1 MRAQQKK
8 TQEQVEALARE
19 DDEDPSSPTDGTT
32 PVPRTSGDLP
42 PKNSNGS
49 PLTRRLRQIE
59 LHERVRLKID
69 SYTGEEDP
77 KKWLTAFNLAM
88 RREKYK
94 SYDEREA
101 NYCQVFVEHMAK
113 DALTWFSNLP
123 AESIDNFDDLTN
135 AFLKHYSMHMT
146 RITRNMFTTT
156 QTQGEPL
163 RSFMERFK
171 QAARD
176 TGDMPD
182 SVPLEALRNG
192 LWYDS
197 KFKEDLSLKPP
208 ATLEDAFHRSRNYIF
223 LEEDQRFY
231 AEKHGD
237 RRATSSK
244 PREEPMEARRRHDP
258 KRSLLTAFAA
268 ADDEFEQEHAAAVS
282 MPQDINSL
290 GDDNDTK
297 AFCKFHGRTGHAT
310 ENCKHLM
317 SNLMRMYHRGE
328 IPPMDGDRS
337 QGKSFPPKPPKS
349 GQQEKRGRQ
358 PRPRKDAE
366 KAEARLGKGIVMTT
380 TTYLPTEAT
389 SQHDHG
395 RLLDNDDS
403 ISAIKE
409 YERKADA
416 SGLDIPHLDPLV
428 ITLQIHD
435 CDVAKV
441 LVDTGSTVNLIFLET
456 LNRMGWRKDLS
467 NLHPVPS
474 PVSPPSM
481 FTAVA
486 QSGSPFMSAEFQ
498 SS

>member
-1 MRAQQKK
+1 
-8 TQEQVEALARE
+8 
-19 DDEDPSSPTDGTT
+19 
-32 PVPRTSGDLP
+32 
-42 PKNSNGS
+42 
-49 PLTRRLRQIE
+49 
-59 LHERVRLKID
+59 
-69 SYTGEEDP
+69 
-77 KKWLTAFNLAM
+77 
-88 RREKYK
+88 
-94 SYDEREA
+94 
-101 NYCQVFVEHMAK
+101 
-113 DALTWFSNLP
+113 
-123 AESIDNFDDLTN
+123 
-135 AFLKHYSMHMT
+135 
-146 RITRNMFTTT
+146 
-156 QTQGEPL
+156 
-163 RSFMERFK
+163 
-171 QAARD
+171 
-176 TGDMPD
+176 
-182 SVPLEALRNG
+182 
-192 LWYDS
+192 
-197 KFKEDLSLKPP
+197 
-208 ATLEDAFHRSRNYIF
+208 
-223 LEEDQRFY
+223 
-231 AEKHGD
+231 
-237 RRATSSK
+237 
-244 PREEPMEARRRHDP
+244 MEARRRHDP

-290 GDDNDTK
+290 EDDNDTK

-366 KAEARLGKGIVMTT
+366 KAEAPLGKRNRDDHDD
-380 TTYLPTEAT
+380 LPPPPKRQV
-389 SQHDHG
+389 SMIMG
-395 RLLDNDDS
+395 GFLDNDDS

-409 YERKADA
+409 YERKVIAAQRYPYIHKGIPTISFTDKDA